1 MRTYIYSLCF
11 VALYYYETLFYIHVV
26 LSSNHVL
33 VIIQIK
39 LLPLLLSTLLPL
51 LLLLLLL
58 LLFGFVFLQ
67 IFPHALFYHFQFRVQ
82 FSVFSF
88 LLFYFCMSFFVY
100 FLYPCRNCFFFRLC
114 KVLVRAWVCVRECD
128 WALCKFRHYSLCL
141 FDYSKPTLAQLRAC
155 LPNAGKRSKLRLSLH
170 NVQYWTL
177 CKVVCV
183 CWSPSK
189 PKSL

>member
-58 LLFGFVFLQ
+58 LFTLFGFVFLQ

-114 KVLVRAWVCVRECD
+114 TRVLE
-128 WALCKFRHYSLCL
+128 LL
-141 FDYSKPTLAQLRAC
+141 SKAHEQFPIPFQFFMQVFVLIIL
-155 LPNAGKRSKLRLSLH
+155 
-170 NVQYWTL
+170 
-177 CKVVCV
+177 
-183 CWSPSK
+183 
-189 PKSL
+189 